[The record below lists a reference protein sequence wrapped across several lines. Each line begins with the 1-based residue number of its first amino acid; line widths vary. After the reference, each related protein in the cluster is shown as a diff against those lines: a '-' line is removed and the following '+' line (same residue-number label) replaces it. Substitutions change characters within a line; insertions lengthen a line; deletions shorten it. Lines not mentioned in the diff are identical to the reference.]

1 MLCRRLVMGV
11 GVLLLVALGGA
22 AAPPPP
28 GLTHDLKETLKAL
41 PHLHG
46 ARVTDAT
53 FARKVVIVTF
63 FASWCPPC
71 REELGHLRALH
82 ATYHGAGV
90 EIIAVNL
97 FEDFDNFSDDK
108 WLATFLALTEPPF
121 TVVKGNDVVSQQFG
135 RITRIPTLFVFD
147 RQGQQILRFA
157 NQPDGRRT
165 TLDPARLRQ
174 VVSEL
179 L

>member
-1 MLCRRLVMGV
+1 MF
-11 GVLLLVALGGA
+11 VLSVA
-22 AAPPPP
+22 PHTH
-28 GLTHDLKETLKAL
+28 GLTHDIKQTLKAL

-46 ARVTDAT
+46 GRVTDAT

-82 ATYHGAGV
+82 ATHHSAGV

-108 WLATFLALTEPPF
+108 RLATFLALTEPPF